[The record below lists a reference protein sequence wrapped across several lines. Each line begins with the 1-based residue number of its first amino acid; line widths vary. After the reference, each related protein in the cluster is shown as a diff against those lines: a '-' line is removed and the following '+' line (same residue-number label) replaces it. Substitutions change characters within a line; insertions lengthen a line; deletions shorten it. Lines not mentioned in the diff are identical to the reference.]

1 MQTPSYTASVP
12 SATTPGT
19 TYTISVYPDGALD
32 CSCPDSTYRRRTCKH
47 QRQYVARA
55 IPAVPV
61 GTRAA

>member
-1 MQTPSYTASVP
+1 M
-12 SATTPGT
+12 PGT
-19 TYTISVYPDGALD
+19 HYTISVYPDGALD

-55 IPAVPV
+55 VPALPV